1 MTKQLTQRFV
11 FKAHLKI
18 AILTYRCTKE
28 IIKII
33 PKVNRAITMK
43 VSSLTPAS
51 HSQLLQFL
59 QPKKTTDLFSE
70 SIDTFNL
77 HFLELYISGI
87 IHGTLSSLVYY
98 TKLFILIF
106 IIACCNTLFIFI
118 VE

>member
-1 MTKQLTQRFV
+1 
-11 FKAHLKI
+11 
-18 AILTYRCTKE
+18 
-28 IIKII
+28 
-33 PKVNRAITMK
+33 MK
-43 VSSLTPAS
+43 VSSRTPAS